1 MVLLCL
7 FLEILP
13 SKRSLIG
20 HTAFFCG
27 DDPLI
32 SQVGKLLLGQ
42 DEVTVTRVARS
53 LKRVF
58 VGDSTFRGDGLR
70 RIWHRG
76 ENTTDV
82 VSWVDRQ
89 GQIMRQEFTFGGLV
103 VRWERERGVISGSEQ
118 GGGEH
123 SVPASK
129 TVEEWG
135 SNLELFS
142 SAFALLCSVP
152 QSDFY
157 LRHLMHRLAEIVDQD
172 PPSDR
177 ETTAGEVTMTHILK
191 SRSLEQRWEM
201 VEEKQPESHLGLWIA
216 VAGLGIT
223 LFIGAFWYVVSH

>member
-1 MVLLCL
+1 MN
-7 FLEILP
+7 
-13 SKRSLIG
+13 
-20 HTAFFCG
+20 
-27 DDPLI
+27 PLI
-32 SQVGKLLLGQ
+32 SQVGKLLLAQ
-42 DEVTVTRVARS
+42 DVATVARVASS

-89 GQIMRQEFTFGGLV
+89 GQIMRQEFTFGGLM

-135 SNLELFS
+135 TNLELFS
-142 SAFALLCSVP
+142 AAFGLLCAVP
-152 QSDFY
+152 QNDFY
-157 LRHLMHRLAEIVDQD
+157 LRHLMHRLAEHVGQE

-177 ETTAGEVTMTHILK
+177 DTTLGEVTMTHILK
-191 SRSLEQRWEM
+191 KRSMEQRWGLDED
-201 VEEKQPESHLGLWIA
+201 VEPESHFGLWVA
-216 VAGLGIT
+216 VAALGIT
-223 LFIGAFWYVVSH
+223 LFIGAFWYVASH

>member
-1 MVLLCL
+1 M
-7 FLEILP
+7 
-13 SKRSLIG
+13 RSCTVGVAFEGCSCGLKLG
-20 HTAFFCG
+20 ETA
-27 DDPLI
+27 LI
-32 SQVGKLLLGQ
+32 SQVGKLLLAQ
-42 DEVTVTRVARS
+42 DHATIRRVAS
-53 LKRVF
+53 SIKRVF

-103 VRWERERGVISGSEQ
+103 VRWERERGVISGAEQ

-123 SVPASK
+123 SLPAAK
-129 TVEEWG
+129 TVEDWG
-135 SNLELFS
+135 SNDELFHA
-142 SAFALLCSVP
+142 AFGLLCNVH

-157 LRHLMHRLAEIVDQD
+157 LRHLMHRLSEHTGAE
-172 PPSDR
+172 PPPDR
-177 ETTAGEVTMTHILK
+177 DTVSGEVTLTHILQ
-191 SRSLEQRWEM
+191 SRSLEQRWGVDDE
-201 VEEKQPESHLGLWIA
+201 VEKENNFGLWIA

>member
-1 MVLLCL
+1 M
-7 FLEILP
+7 
-13 SKRSLIG
+13 R
-20 HTAFFCG
+20 
-27 DDPLI
+27 
-32 SQVGKLLLGQ
+32 
-42 DEVTVTRVARS
+42 RVAGS

-118 GGGEH
+118 GGGDH
-123 SVPASK
+123 SVPSSK
-129 TVEEWG
+129 TVQDWG
-135 SNLELFS
+135 PNSELFFA
-142 SAFALLCSVP
+142 AFGLLCHVQ

-157 LRHLMHRLAEIVDQD
+157 LRHLMHRLAEHLGAEPPASQD
-172 PPSDR
+172 SV
-177 ETTAGEVTMTHILK
+177 TGEVTLTHVLK
-191 SRSLEQRWEM
+191 SRSEEQRWGVDDE
-201 VEEKQPESHLGLWIA
+201 VEPENPLGLWIT
-216 VAGLGIT
+216 VAILGIT